1 MRNFLGRDGP
11 HFAPTPAVRV
21 AGPNREIFIAPRPPG
36 GDWARAGSDVNVR
49 LSGQDSR
56 RPLPRVSNQIAACPG
71 VVAHRIADG
80 TVEVAGYA
88 EKERLIT
95 EAVVPNSSSVKERL
109 KTDGSVRNAGWSCS
123 GALANRRTGQKMMI
137 MKYSLTLLSIC
148 AVFGVI
154 PGRADEVLPPR
165 FNFDRYSAM
174 VKSSPFAIATAVA
187 LPAATPNF
195 AKDLY
200 VANAAH
206 SPEGDMAT
214 IASSSDQNF
223 KKYLTTREPVDGYSI
238 ASIEW
243 SDRVGATKVTISK
256 DGKFATLTFNQA
268 LLAQQ
273 APPNARRAPGQPNR
287 VAPPSMPR
295 QARTRGMIQ
304 RNPKPVAVPTPNLT
318 PVPTP
323 TATLPAQ
330 TFVPDRPSLKP
341 VPTPNPEFVPDRPS
355 LKPVPTP
362 NPEPPVPGSI
372 DGSDRSK

>member
-1 MRNFLGRDGP
+1 
-11 HFAPTPAVRV
+11 
-21 AGPNREIFIAPRPPG
+21 
-36 GDWARAGSDVNVR
+36 
-49 LSGQDSR
+49 
-56 RPLPRVSNQIAACPG
+56 
-71 VVAHRIADG
+71 
-80 TVEVAGYA
+80 
-88 EKERLIT
+88 
-95 EAVVPNSSSVKERL
+95 
-109 KTDGSVRNAGWSCS
+109 
-123 GALANRRTGQKMMI
+123 MMI
-137 MKYSLTLLSIC
+137 MRYSLALMSIF
-148 AVFGVI
+148 AVFGAI
-154 PGRADEVLPPR
+154 SGRADEVLPPR

-174 VKSSPFAIATAVA
+174 VKNSPFAIATAVA

-268 LLAQQ
+268 LLAQK
-273 APPNARRAPGQPNR
+273 ASPNARPAPGQPNR
-287 VAPPSMPR
+287 AAPPSMPR

-304 RNPKPVAVPTPNLT
+304 RNPKTAAVPTPNLA

-323 TATLPAQ
+323 SLAPTPT
-330 TFVPDRPSLKP
+330 PSLAP
-341 VPTPNPEFVPDRPS
+341 VPAPNLE
-355 LKPVPTP
+355 KPQVM
-362 NPEPPVPGSI
+362 NPQQQLELLQQQQQ
-372 DGSDRSK
+372 DEEQLARQLRSKEESSPNKEESLPK